1 MHRVLDFIFS
11 EFGYTITE
19 NPFKTDKELS
29 SLVILNN
36 AADCCVTGILN
47 YADLMPDCTIED
59 FLNALYVRFGLVYN
73 VSSDT
78 KTATLRLIRDIMED
92 EPAVDLS
99 RNLTAEPLINYETA
113 RQIKLSA
120 KTSFTGAAPSVERY
134 EDYIKGNEKMV
145 IRVSRFDPSQASV
158 WLNYEKTTGNW
169 YKWDSGN
176 KKHTLSSSS
185 FFNWDRKTENVEDEE
200 LASDDECVFMD
211 FAPNG
216 LLSPYYLAGYVHRY
230 TYLKTSSDDEE
241 DLSLIHI
248 S

>member
-78 KTATLRLIRDIMED
+78 KTTTLRLIRDIMED

-99 RNLTAEPLINYETA
+99 RNLTAEPLINYETT
-113 RQIKLSA
+113 RQIKLST

-145 IRVSRFDPSQASV
+145 IRVSRFDPSRVLRVAE
-158 WLNYEKTTGNW
+158 L
-169 YKWDSGN
+169 
-176 KKHTLSSSS
+176 
-185 FFNWDRKTENVEDEE
+185 REDHRQLVQMGFGQQE
-200 LASDDECVFMD
+200 A
-211 FAPNG
+211 
-216 LLSPYYLAGYVHRY
+216 YVIIIQF
-230 TYLKTSSDDEE
+230 L
-241 DLSLIHI
+241 
-248 S
+248 

>member
-1 MHRVLDFIFS
+1 M
-11 EFGYTITE
+11 
-19 NPFKTDKELS
+19 
-29 SLVILNN
+29 
-36 AADCCVTGILN
+36 TGILN

-120 KTSFTGAAPSVERY
+120 KNVFYRCRAFGGTVY

-200 LASDDECVFMD
+200 LASDDGMRVYGFCPERPSFPVLPGRVCAPLYLPEKPLPMMKRIRKKEETPLS
-211 FAPNG
+211 FAFAFTKAVTESTDYSFG
-216 LLSPYYLAGYVHRY
+216 SILPYARTAEKLR
-230 TYLKTSSDDEE
+230 
-241 DLSLIHI
+241 
-248 S
+248 